1 MESRQDVSPPS
12 CSPKAILQNPHPG
25 APRPYLRLALVYLES
40 HHNLVGLL
48 TEVIG
53 CFPVRKACSRAAS
66 MVAKDKGLARVSKM
80 VTASEARFGKAYR

>member
-1 MESRQDVSPPS
+1 MFLHPPAAQKQS
-12 CSPKAILQNPHPG
+12 CRTL
-25 APRPYLRLALVYLES
+25 APARHDLICGLLFLES
-40 HHNLVGLL
+40 HHNLMSRL